1 MPESIDVHIKK
12 IQTKLQL
19 LLKQYALLQKENN
32 RLIKENET
40 YKSNEKKFTDQIN
53 LLDQRVNILKTSCG
67 KLDGAE
73 KKEFEKSINGYIRSI
88 DKCIGML
95 NN

>member
-40 YKSNEKKFTDQIN
+40 YKSNEKKFTNQIN
-53 LLDQRVNILKTSCG
+53 LLDQQVNILKTSCG
-67 KLDGAE
+67 KLDGTE